1 MLRRIMTRI
10 LDIIETVIHFLDA
23 LTLSPN
29 PFNKFDNSSRPF
41 VDPKTIPYR
50 TRPWDPYRRPWNG

>member
-10 LDIIETVIHFLDA
+10 LDIIETVIHFLDT

-29 PFNKFDNSSRPF
+29 PFNKFDNTNRPS

>member
-1 MLRRIMTRI
+1 MLRRTVNKI
-10 LDIIETVIHFLDA
+10 LDVIETVVHFIDA

-29 PFNKFDNSSRPF
+29 PFNKLDNTNRPA